1 MSNNALLG
9 LAVQGVFYLLVE
21 LPVSLLWDR
30 LGSLSSS
37 VSLSLLCILPLL
49 VPPNPLHCRAFLSSL
64 TPCLVPYRED
74 VGKQDRQETAAVKAR
89 GTRKERKGN
98 VKKRGQKSVDSLR
111 GAMLPCGHIW
121 SQKD

>member
-21 LPVSLLWDR
+21 LLISLLWGR

-74 VGKQDRQETAAVKAR
+74 VGKTRPPGDCCGK
-89 GTRKERKGN
+89 GTRNKKG
-98 VKKRGQKSVDSLR
+98 
-111 GAMLPCGHIW
+111 A
-121 SQKD
+121 